1 MDSLMGVELMTSLEN
16 SLAITIPLMALSE
29 GPTISRLAE
38 RLSHVIK
45 PPENAE
51 EAGESTLAAT
61 AKQLAAQHRVAGLSD
76 EQVAELVADVEGT
89 SRAQ

>member
-1 MDSLMGVELMTSLEN
+1 MDSLMGLELMTSLEN
-16 SLAITIPLMALSE
+16 SLGITIPLMALSE

-38 RLSHVIK
+38 RLSPVIK
-45 PPENAE
+45 PPENADE
-51 EAGESTLAAT
+51 SGESTLAVT
-61 AKQLAAQHRVAGLSD
+61 AKQLASQHNVAGLSD